1 MPTLMSALPP
11 EWNYD
16 GSSTGQAT
24 TECSEV
30 ILKPVRMYPSPF
42 PAADVLVLC
51 DTYQVL
57 SNHVTLYKNTRVALS
72 QALEGES
79 QALNGES
86 QALEGESQALE
97 GESQALKGE
106 SNPCEARYGF
116 EQEFFLTDAAGQ
128 VLKPLSG
135 KGQKDY
141 YCGVGGDKAIGRAAV
156 EQAFLNC
163 IKAGLNITGM
173 NAEVAPAQWE
183 LQIDDYGLA
192 ACDGLWML
200 RFILTKTVEQFGY
213 GITLHPKPLFKDSAE
228 WNGSGCHA
236 NFSTQRMR
244 RPVGGYETILET
256 IHALKDS
263 HADDIQH
270 YGEHNELR
278 LSGSCETSNI
288 TNFTFGVG
296 DRSASVRIPTATW
309 LAKSGYL
316 EDRRPA
322 SNMDPYVVARL
333 LLEAS
338 LK

>member
-79 QALNGES
+79 
-86 QALEGESQALE
+86 
-97 GESQALKGE
+97 
-106 SNPCEARYGF
+106 NPCEARYGF
-116 EQEFFLTDAAGQ
+116 EQEFFLTDTAGQ
-128 VLKPLSG
+128 VLHSPSRKS
-135 KGQKDY
+135 QKDY
-141 YCGVGGDKAIGRAAV
+141 YCGVGGDNAIGRAAV

-213 GITLHPKPLFKDSAE
+213 GITLHPKPLLADNPA

-244 RPVGGYETILET
+244 RPVGGYQTILET
-256 IHALKDS
+256 IDALKDS
-263 HADDIQH
+263 HADDIKH

-278 LSGSCETSNI
+278 LSGSCETSNMQ
-288 TNFTFGVG
+288 TFTFGVG

-309 LAKSGYL
+309 LAKCGYL